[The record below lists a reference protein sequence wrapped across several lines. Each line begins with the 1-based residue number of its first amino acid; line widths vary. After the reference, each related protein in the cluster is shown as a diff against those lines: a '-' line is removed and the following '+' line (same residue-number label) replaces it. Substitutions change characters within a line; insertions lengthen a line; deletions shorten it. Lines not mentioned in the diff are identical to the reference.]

1 MDQNMTQNAKLNIL
15 VSIIMPVYNGEK
27 YLKEAIDSILNQTYT
42 NFEFIIIDDC
52 STDQSVKIISS
63 YTDSRIH
70 FHQNNENLNLI
81 KTLNLGLHVAK
92 GDYIARMDQDDI
104 SMFDRIEKQVLF
116 LEANKHIGL
125 VGSAFELLHSH
136 DIVGDRFG
144 SHKIIAYAQN
154 DEKLRVQ
161 LIYNNIVSHPTAM
174 FRKKLIDEHNLHYE
188 LAYTHAEDY
197 RLWTQIAKF
206 AKIANIDAVLLKYR
220 VHAAQ
225 ISEKFK
231 DVQLDS
237 KNRVAHSFFYEN
249 GFDFDLEE
257 VLYLISI
264 FDNNQKIEFSKT
276 SVDKILI
283 LNRLLFLNSKNSFFS
298 KALLQPI
305 VHNEIKNQLINNP
318 KMTIKYIVKSALC
331 LKLFFDLTLKQKI
344 AFLKNCVI

>member
-1 MDQNMTQNAKLNIL
+1 MTQNAKLNIL

-27 YLKEAIDSILNQTYT
+27 YLKEAIDSILYQTYT

-116 LEANKHIGL
+116 LEANKHVGL

-144 SHKIIAYAQN
+144 SHKIIAYAPN

-231 DVQLDS
+231 DIQLDS
-237 KNRVAHSFFYEN
+237 KNRVAHSLFCEN

-257 VLYLISI
+257 VLYLVTI
-264 FDNNQKIEFSKT
+264 FEKKQHLAGFLEAKDKLKIVERFFMLNQKIC
-276 SVDKILI
+276 
-283 LNRLLFLNSKNSFFS
+283 FFS
-298 KALLQPI
+298 HSIVNPI
-305 VHNEIKNQLINNP
+305 VFNEIKNVLIDNP
-318 KMTIKYIVKSALC
+318 KTTYFCIFQS
-331 LKLFFDLTLKQKI
+331 LFLFQRFLTLTFKQKI
-344 AFLKNCVI
+344 CFVKNVI